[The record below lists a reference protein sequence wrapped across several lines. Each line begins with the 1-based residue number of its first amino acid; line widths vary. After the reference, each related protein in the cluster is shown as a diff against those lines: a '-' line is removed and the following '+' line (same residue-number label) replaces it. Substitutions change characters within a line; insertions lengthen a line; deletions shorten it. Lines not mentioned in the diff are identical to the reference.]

1 MTDQQAHS
9 ARLQRA
15 LGYQF
20 ADSSLLNLALTHR
33 SVGGRN
39 NERLEFLG
47 DSIVNHII
55 AEALYSKFADA
66 REGDMSRM
74 RASLVKGDTLAEV
87 AKELDLGEHLL
98 LGPGERKSGG
108 KRRGSI
114 LADALEAVTGAILLD
129 SDVDTCRNCVLTWFR
144 TRLDSFSLESADKDA
159 KTQLQEYLQGR
170 QRPLPQYDLVAVSGE
185 DHEQQFQ
192 VACRIAKPVLVVEGA
207 GNSRRKAEQA
217 AAHIALERLEAHDK
231 S

>member
-1 MTDQQAHS
+1 MTNT

-15 LGYQF
+15 LGYEF
-20 ADSSLLNLALTHR
+20 TDPKLLTLALTHR
-33 SVGGRN
+33 SAGGHN

-55 AEALYSKFADA
+55 AEALYQQFPQA

-87 AKELDLGEHLL
+87 ARELQLGEYLE

-108 KRRGSI
+108 HRRGSI
-114 LADALEAVTGAILLD
+114 LADAFEAVVGAILLD
-129 SDVDTCRNCVLTWFR
+129 SNVEQCRANVLRWFT
-144 TRLDSFSLESADKDA
+144 TRLEQLNHVTTDKDA

-170 QRPLPQYDLVAVSGE
+170 RSPLPEYELINVMGE
-185 DHEQQFQ
+185 DHHQQFQ
-192 VACRIAKPVLVVEGA
+192 VACRLQKPALSVEGS
-207 GNSRRKAEQA
+207 GSSRRKAEQA
-217 AAHIALERLEAHDK
+217 AAHSALESLTQHGK
-231 S
+231 

>member
-9 ARLQRA
+9 ERLQRA
-15 LGYQF
+15 LGYHF
-20 ADSSLLNLALTHR
+20 ADSSLLQLALTHR

-47 DSIVNHII
+47 DSIVNHIV
-55 AEALYSKFADA
+55 AEALYAKFPDA

-114 LADALEAVTGAILLD
+114 LADALEAVAGAILLD
-129 SDVDTCRNCVLTWFR
+129 SDVAACRSCVLTWFR
-144 TRLDSFSLESADKDA
+144 RRLDSLTLEGADKDA

-170 QRPLPQYDLVAVSGE
+170 QRPLPEYELLGVLGD
-185 DHEQQFQ
+185 DHDQQFH
-192 VACRIAKPVLVVEGA
+192 VACHVAKPVLVVEGA
-207 GNSRRKAEQA
+207 GSSRRKAEQA
-217 AAHIALERLEAHDK
+217 AAHIALERLESHGK

>member
-1 MTDQQAHS
+1 MVNS

-15 LGYQF
+15 LGHQF
-20 ADSSLLNLALTHR
+20 ADPKLLALALTHR

-55 AEALYSKFADA
+55 AEALYLQFPTA

-87 AKELDLGEHLL
+87 ARELQLGEYLV

-108 KRRGSI
+108 HRRSSI
-114 LADALEAVTGAILLD
+114 LADALEAVAGAVLLD
-129 SDVDTCRNCVLTWFR
+129 SDVETCRACVQAWFTARLERLT
-144 TRLDSFSLESADKDA
+144 LESVDKDA
-159 KTQLQEYLQGR
+159 KTRLQEFLQGR
-170 QRPLPQYDLVAVSGE
+170 RRPLPEYELLGVQGD
-185 DHEQQFQ
+185 DHEQQFHI
-192 VACRIAKPVLVVEGA
+192 ACRLQKPVLVVEGV
-207 GNSRRKAEQA
+207 GSSRRKAEQA
-217 AAHIALERLEAHDK
+217 AARTALERLTAHDK
-231 S
+231 